1 MKYLSKLYKTQTTM
15 DKILLVFKR
24 EYLTRVFK
32 RSFLLTTLLTP
43 FAILLFILVLGFIM
57 SYDSNDQQTILVSD
71 PGNIL
76 NQGMEDSKSI
86 KYEMTNKDLD
96 VLKNEYLDQTTAS
109 GILYI
114 PKLTDIGTSS
124 HTVFYYSDE
133 KLSLDASSSISSKV
147 RNKIKDYKIVQMGID
162 PAQLEMLNTKITLDP
177 EPISADVEDTSSMST
192 LVGSILGGVMGYLM
206 FFIILIYGMM
216 VMRSV
221 MEEKISRIVEI
232 MISSVKPFQLMLGKI
247 LGVGA
252 VGLTQ
257 IIIWAIL
264 IPVVIYIGYAVIGMN
279 AQDMAAINSPGVQIP
294 AELEADM
301 SSKIYNVIGELG
313 QLNWLLIVPL
323 FIVYFIGGYIIY
335 TSLFAAVGSA
345 IGDDLNEGN
354 SLTMPL
360 MLPIVIAVYI
370 MFKAVEDPNSSM
382 AVWSSM
388 IPLFSPIVM
397 PARLGG
403 DIPFWE
409 IALSIFLLII
419 FCFFSVWIAAK
430 IYRVG
435 ILLYGKKAS
444 FKELGKWIF
453 TKS

>member
-1 MKYLSKLYKTQTTM
+1 M

-32 RSFLLTTLLTP
+32 KSFLLTTLLTP
-43 FAILLFILVLGFIM
+43 FAIFAMILVLGTIM
-57 SYDSNDQQTILVSD
+57 SYDSDDQRTILVSD
-71 PGNIL
+71 PSNIL
-76 NQGMEDSKSI
+76 NNEIDGSKSI
-86 KYEMTNKDLD
+86 TYEFSDKDLE
-96 VLKNEYLDQTTAS
+96 VLKKEYTKDGDYA
-109 GILYI
+109 GILHVPNI
-114 PKLTDIGTSS
+114 EDVSVKN
-124 HTVFYYSDE
+124 HTVYYYSDE
-133 KLSLDASSSISSKV
+133 QLSFDINNSISGKV
-147 RNKIKDYKIVQMGID
+147 KSKIKDYKIIQMGID
-162 PAQLEMLNTKITLDP
+162 PQQLDQLNTKVTLDP
-177 EPISADVEDTSSMST
+177 EPISDDVEDSTSDST
-192 LVGSILGGVMGYLM
+192 MIRAFLGGAMGYLM

-221 MEEKISRIVEI
+221 MEEKINRIVEI
-232 MISSVKPFQLMLGKI
+232 MISSIKPFQLMLGKI

-257 IIIWAIL
+257 IVIWTIL
-264 IPVVIYIGYAVIGMN
+264 VGILSSIALLILGP
-279 AQDMAAINSPGVQIP
+279 
-294 AELEADM
+294 EASEM
-301 SSKIYNVIGELG
+301 TSLAGAGANLPPEIEETMTGEISKALIELG
-313 QLNWLLIVPL
+313 KVNWLMIIPL
-323 FIVYFIGGYIIY
+323 FIIYFIGGYIIY

-370 MFKAVEDPNSSM
+370 MFKAVESPNSSL

-388 IPLFSPIVM
+388 VPFLSPIVM
-397 PARLGG
+397 PARLAA
-403 DIPFWE
+403 DIPFWQ
-409 IALSIFLLII
+409 IGVSVLLLAI
-419 FCFFSVWIAAK
+419 FCFISVWIAAR

-453 TKS
+453 SK

>member
-1 MKYLSKLYKTQTTM
+1 M

-32 RSFLLTTLLTP
+32 RSFVLTTLLTP
-43 FAILLFILVLGFIM
+43 LALFAFILVLGLIM
-57 SYDSNDQQTILVSD
+57 TYDSDDMRTVLVSD
-71 PGNIL
+71 PTDIL
-76 NQGMEDSKSI
+76 GGEIMKNKSI
-86 KYEMTNKDLD
+86 TYEFSDKDLET
-96 VLKNEYLDQTTAS
+96 LKSEYQKGEDYI
-109 GILYI
+109 GILHLPEI
-114 PKLTDIGTSS
+114 QDLAVKDHRI
-124 HTVFYYSDE
+124 YYFSDE
-133 KLSLDASSSISSKV
+133 QLSFDVSTAISDRVRSKI
-147 RNKIKDYKIVQMGID
+147 RDYKIVQLGID
-162 PAQLEMLNTKITLDP
+162 PSQLEKINTKIILDP
-177 EPISADVEDTSSMST
+177 EPISEDVEDSTEDST
-192 LVGSILGGVMGYLM
+192 LMRAILGGAMGYIM

-221 MEEKISRIVEI
+221 MEEKINRIVEI

-257 IIIWAIL
+257 ILIWTLLVAIFSTVAMFIVGPSATADMTALAENSTNLPPEIKEGVFSEFADGLAEFRRANWIL
-264 IPVVIYIGYAVIGMN
+264 II
-279 AQDMAAINSPGVQIP
+279 
-294 AELEADM
+294 
-301 SSKIYNVIGELG
+301 
-313 QLNWLLIVPL
+313 PL
-323 FIVYFIGGYIIY
+323 FLIYFIGGYIIY

-370 MFKAVEDPNSSM
+370 MFKAVESPNSSLS
-382 AVWSSM
+382 VWSSM
-388 IPLFSPIVM
+388 VPFLSPIVM
-397 PARLGG
+397 PARLAA
-403 DIPFWE
+403 DIPFWQ
-409 IALSIFLLII
+409 IAISVLLLAL
-419 FCFFSVWIAAK
+419 FCLFSVWIAAR

-453 TKS
+453 SK

>member
-1 MKYLSKLYKTQTTM
+1 MN
-15 DKILLVFKR
+15 KILLIFQR

-43 FAILLFILVLGFIM
+43 FAIFALILILGTIM
-57 SYDSNDQQTILVSD
+57 SYDSDDQKDILVSD
-71 PGNIL
+71 PHQILDGN
-76 NQGMEDSKSI
+76 MEDSDNISFEFSNEGLEKLKAEYS
-86 KYEMTNKDLD
+86 KDGD
-96 VLKNEYLDQTTAS
+96 YA
-109 GILYI
+109 GILHI
-114 PKLTDIGTSS
+114 PELSDIGTPK
-124 HTVFYYSDE
+124 HTVYFYSDE
-133 KLSLDASSSISSKV
+133 KLSLDVNSSISRRV
-147 RNKIKDYKIVQMGID
+147 RNAIKDYKIVQMGID
-162 PAQLEMLNTKITLDP
+162 PSQLDKLDTSVDLDP
-177 EPISADVEDTSSMST
+177 EPISEGVADTSSDST
-192 LVGSILGGVMGYLM
+192 MVGAILGGAMGYIM
-206 FFIILIYGMM
+206 FFIIIIYGMM

-257 IIIWAIL
+257 IIIWTIL
-264 IPVVIYIGYAVIGMN
+264 IAGLSALAYKILGADASSFAGAAGAN
-279 AQDMAAINSPGVQIP
+279 ANIP
-294 AELEADM
+294 AGLEENMNSEVAKYYLELT
-301 SSKIYNVIGELG
+301 K
-313 QLNWLLIVPL
+313 LNWFLIIPL
-323 FIVYFIGGYIIY
+323 FIIYFIGGYIIY

-360 MLPIVIAVYI
+360 MMPIILAVYI
-370 MFKAVEDPNSSM
+370 MFKAVESPNSSLS
-382 AVWSSM
+382 VWSSM
-388 IPLFSPIVM
+388 IPFLSPIVM

-403 DIPFWE
+403 DVPYWQIGLSV
-409 IALSIFLLII
+409 ALLAL
-419 FCFFSVWIAAK
+419 FCILSVWIAAR

-453 TKS
+453 SG

>member
-1 MKYLSKLYKTQTTM
+1 M
-15 DKILLVFKR
+15 DKILLVFQR
-24 EYLTRVFK
+24 EYLSRVFK

-43 FAILLFILVLGFIM
+43 FAILLLILVLGTIM
-57 SYDSNDQQTILVSD
+57 TYDSDDQQIVMISD
-71 PGNIL
+71 PGKIL
-76 NQGMEDSKSI
+76 NGSIDNSKSI
-86 KYEMTNKDLD
+86 TYEITDKDLE
-96 VLKNEYLDQTTAS
+96 VLKKEYIADRAFD

-114 PKLTDIGTSS
+114 PKLDDIGTSK
-124 HTVFYYSDE
+124 HTTFYYSDE
-133 KLSLDASSSISSKV
+133 KISLDVSSSIEREV

-162 PAQLEMLNTKITLDP
+162 PAQLEKLNTDVSLDP
-177 EPISADVEDTSSMST
+177 EPISPGVEDSSSLST
-192 LVGSILGGVMGYLM
+192 LVGAIFGGAMGYLM

-221 MEEKISRIVEI
+221 MEEKINRIVEI

-264 IPVVIYIGYAVIGMN
+264 IP
-279 AQDMAAINSPGVQIP
+279 GVAFLAYTILGTS
-294 AELEADM
+294 ATELASSAGAGANLPPEIEAGIDV
-301 SSKIYNVIGELG
+301 KIFEVMRELG
-313 QLNWLLIVPL
+313 NMNWFLIIPL
-323 FIVYFIGGYIIY
+323 FVLYFIGGYIIY

-360 MLPIVIAVYI
+360 MLPIIMAVYI
-370 MFKAVEDPNSSM
+370 AIKAVEAPNSSL

-388 IPLFSPIVM
+388 IPFLSPIVM
-397 PARLGG
+397 PARFGA
-403 DIPFWE
+403 DVPFWQ
-409 IALSIFLLII
+409 IALSLTLLVLFSI
-419 FCFFSVWIAAK
+419 FSVWIAGR

-453 TKS
+453 SK

>member
-1 MKYLSKLYKTQTTM
+1 M
-15 DKILLVFKR
+15 DKIILIFKR

-32 RSFLLTTLLTP
+32 KSFLLTTLLTP

-57 SYDSNDQQTILVSD
+57 TYDSDEKQTIKVSD
-71 PGNIL
+71 PSNMMSGTI
-76 NQGMEDSKSI
+76 EESKGI
-86 KYEMTNKDLD
+86 FYEFTNNDLD
-96 VLKNEYLDQTTAS
+96 DLKKEYVEKSDFS

-114 PKLTDIGTSS
+114 PKIEDIGTSS
-124 HTVFYYSDE
+124 YTVFYYSDE
-133 KLSLDASSSISSKV
+133 KLSLDASSSISSKI
-147 RNKIKDYKIVQMGID
+147 RSKIKDYKIVQMGID
-162 PAQLEMLNTKITLDP
+162 PTQLENLDTKVTLDP
-177 EPISADVEDTSSMST
+177 EPISEGVEDTSSMST
-192 LVGSILGGVMGYLM
+192 LVGSILGGIMGYLM

-264 IPVVIYIGYAVIGMN
+264 IPVFSIIAYTLLGIDSADIAATAGPGINVPPQIEAGITEDIYKV
-279 AQDMAAINSPGVQIP
+279 
-294 AELEADM
+294 
-301 SSKIYNVIGELG
+301 YNELG
-313 QLNWLLIVPL
+313 NLNWILILPL
-323 FIVYFIGGYIIY
+323 FLIYFIGGYIIY

-345 IGDDLNEGN
+345 IGDDLQEGN

-360 MLPIVIAVYI
+360 MLPIVLAVYI
-370 MFKAVEDPNSSM
+370 MIKAVESPNSSL

-388 IPLFSPIVM
+388 VPFLSPIVM
-397 PARLGG
+397 PARLGA
-403 DIPFWE
+403 DIPFWQIAVS
-409 IALSIFLLII
+409 IALLVL
-419 FCFFSVWIAAK
+419 FCFFSVWIAAR

-453 TKS
+453 SKN